1 MTMYS
6 RGGSKELEVID
17 EWDRGVG
24 WLAYPDEDGER
35 ASHAV
40 VGDDGGIWVIDPI
53 DAPGVDELLADLG
66 EVVGVAVLSN
76 YHARDAGAIAERHG
90 VSIHLP
96 EWMDRVEERIKED
109 ESERERSDR
118 EDVPIERYTKQLG
131 DSGFRIKQCSLGLGT
146 QEAVAYRQSDS
157 TIYIA
162 DMLGTLPFATVGEE
176 RIGVYLTMRLFP
188 PHETFG
194 EYTPERIIVGH
205 GPGILE
211 DADVALTDALD
222 GARRGFPRALLSSR
236 KQIRAGVAALVDEC

>member
-1 MTMYS
+1 MAMYS
-6 RGGSKELEVID
+6 RDGSRELEVID
-17 EWDRGVG
+17 EWGRGVG

-40 VGDDGGIWVIDPI
+40 VGEEGGVWVIDPI

-66 EVVGVAVLSN
+66 EVVGIAVLSN

-90 VSIHLP
+90 VSVYLP
-96 EWMDRVEERIKED
+96 QWMDRVEDRID
-109 ESERERSDR
+109 H
-118 EDVPIERYTKQLG
+118 EDVPIKRYTGQLG
-131 DSGFRIKQCSLGLGT
+131 DSGFRIQQCSLGLGT
-146 QEAVAYRQSDS
+146 QEAVAYRPSDS